1 MTYRNRKE
9 EIMEAIKIE
18 DFLHYA
24 NLGKLKA
31 KGQSLVWVKG
41 LPDAGK
47 KDKYLYTLE
56 TLKDGQV
63 TPLSS
68 FGQEKDFV
76 FLDENTVCFAG
87 NRTRKKGKSFIY
99 QLSLTGGEAREIA
112 ALGGDD
118 FAVENALSDGR
129 LLLSRRVDL
138 REAEK
143 KQDPDEKD
151 YVVLDE
157 FPAYFNGDGIISKFR
172 DRLFLFDPAKN
183 ELTELLTDDPYFNFD
198 LHYVDGSALYF
209 TGDSY
214 TQSKAR
220 KPALYQLDLNSLE
233 YSQLLPKEEW
243 SIFDIC
249 VLKGQLYLV
258 ATDEKRYGSEENP
271 QFYTRLFL

>member
-1 MTYRNRKE
+1 
-9 EIMEAIKIE
+9 MEAIQIE

-31 KGQSLVWVKG
+31 KGQKLVWVKG

-56 TLKDGQV
+56 TLQDGQV

-87 NRTRKKGKSFIY
+87 NRTKEKGKTFIC
-99 QLSLTGGEAREIA
+99 QLSLKGGEAREIA
-112 ALGGDD
+112 ALEGED
-118 FAVENALSDGR
+118 FTVEKVLADGR

-138 REAEK
+138 RAAEK

-172 DRLFLFDPAKN
+172 DRLFIFDPAKRN
-183 ELTELLTDDPYFNFD
+183 
-198 LHYVDGSALYF
+198 
-209 TGDSY
+209 
-214 TQSKAR
+214 
-220 KPALYQLDLNSLE
+220 
-233 YSQLLPKEEW
+233 
-243 SIFDIC
+243 
-249 VLKGQLYLV
+249 
-258 ATDEKRYGSEENP
+258 
-271 QFYTRLFL
+271 

>member
-1 MTYRNRKE
+1 
-9 EIMEAIKIE
+9 MEAIKIE

-41 LPDAGK
+41 LPDTGK